1 MVRVK
6 LLEQQRAQAIALSGT
21 SGGDNHSVYVHVEE
35 NAFVD
40 YAGNPKHTGLDT
52 VPEEVPDTVPPKVT
66 AAAIDYTTGI
76 VRITVDETVDSTPE
90 TRVDLSKILGVQT
103 TGDTIPP
110 DATVFSGASVTETDG
125 LILQITLTEA
135 QRVSAVR
142 NSNTNGGYAAG
153 GKSING
159 DGNALV
165 ADIFSGAFSDV
176 ARNPN
181 VASYRFGLVEQG
193 DVRNGIMSATM
204 NYDTGVLTIQA
215 TETLSFVPASLFLLG
230 GIVFAGVS
238 GDTYRGV

>member
-1 MVRVK
+1 M
-6 LLEQQRAQAIALSGT
+6 
-21 SGGDNHSVYVHVEE
+21 
-35 NAFVD
+35 F
-40 YAGNPKHTGLDT
+40 
-52 VPEEVPDTVPPKVT
+52 
-66 AAAIDYTTGI
+66 
-76 VRITVDETVDSTPE
+76 RITVDETVDSTPE

-103 TGDTIPP
+103 TGDNIPP

-181 VASYRFGLVEQG
+181 VANTGLVFVEQG
-193 DVRNGIMSATM
+193 DVSSPGITSATM
-204 NYDTGVLTIQA
+204 NYDTGVLTIH
-215 TETLSFVPASLFLLG
+215 
-230 GIVFAGVS
+230 
-238 GDTYRGV
+238 GD